1 MNINIVCVGKIKEKY
16 LKLGIDEFKKRL
28 SKYCK
33 LDVIELD
40 DEKAPEN
47 LSDKEMLMIK
57 DKEGKKILSKVKANS
72 YVIALAID
80 GKNLSSEELAD
91 TMSKL
96 AVRGS
101 SHITFIIGGSLGLSD
116 EVLSRADYKL
126 SFSKMTFPHQLMR
139 LILLEQVYRACK
151 RRNGTYTISSFE

>member
-1 MNINIVCVGKIKEKY
+1 MNINIITVGKLKEKY

-33 LDVIELD
+33 LEIIELD

-47 LSDKEMLMIK
+47 LSDKEMEMIK
-57 DKEGKKILSKVKANS
+57 DKEGKKILGKVKGNS

-80 GKNLSSEELAD
+80 GKNLSSEELAS
-91 TMSKL
+91 TIESL
-96 AVRGS
+96 GVRGN
-101 SHITFIIGGSLGLSD
+101 SHITFVIGGSLGLSD
-116 EVLSRADYKL
+116 EVLDRADYKL

-139 LILLEQVYRACK
+139 LILLEQVYRAFRINK
-151 RRNGTYTISSFE
+151 GEPYHK

>member
-1 MNINIVCVGKIKEKY
+1 MRINIVCVWKIKEKY

-33 LDVIELD
+33 LEIIELE

-47 LSDKEMLMIK
+47 LSDKEMLIIK
-57 DKEGKKILSKVKANS
+57 EKEGKKILSKIKDNS

-80 GKNLSSEELAD
+80 GKNLSSEELAQ
-91 TMSKL
+91 TINKL
-96 AVRGS
+96 GVRGVS
-101 SHITFIIGGSLGLSD
+101 NITFVIGGSLGLSD

-139 LILLEQVYRACK
+139 LILLEQVYRAY
-151 RRNGTYTISSFE
+151 RINNGEPYHK

>member
-1 MNINIVCVGKIKEKY
+1 MRINIVCVGKIKEKY
-16 LKLGIDEFKKRL
+16 LKLGKDEFKLRI

-33 LDVIELD
+33 LKIIELE

-57 DKEGKKILSKVKANS
+57 EKEGKKILSKIKDNS

-80 GKNLSSEELAD
+80 GKNLSAED
-91 TMSKL
+91 L
-96 AVRGS
+96 AVTINKLCVRCIS
-101 SHITFIIGGSLGLSD
+101 NITFVIGGSLGLSD

-126 SFSKMTFPHQLMR
+126 SFSKMTFPH
-139 LILLEQVYRACK
+139 LLK
-151 RRNGTYTISSFE
+151 R

>member
-1 MNINIVCVGKIKEKY
+1 MRINIVCVGKIKEKY

-33 LDVIELD
+33 LEIIELE

-57 DKEGKKILSKVKANS
+57 EKEGKKILSKIKDNS

-80 GKNLSSEELAD
+80 GKNLSSEELAE
-91 TMSKL
+91 TINKL
-96 AVRGS
+96 GVRGVS
-101 SHITFIIGGSLGLSD
+101 NITFVIGGSLGLSD

-139 LILLEQVYRACK
+139 LILLEQVYRAY
-151 RRNGTYTISSFE
+151 RINNGEPYHK